1 MKLTALP
8 DKTAIVRDSLV
19 RRQSNERLVTLI
31 DDHVPIESRIS
42 TEREK
47 KKLHSI
53 CVVISVML
61 DSLRS
66 CGIIDL
72 IFTPASPPCADN
84 NTTPHHLTH
93 DHHESC

>member
-42 TEREK
+42 TERERK
-47 KKLHSI
+47 KTPLHLCCDLCDAGQPPI
-53 CVVISVML
+53 VWHNRPHIHPRL
-61 DSLRS
+61 ASL
-66 CGIIDL
+66 CGQQHH
-72 IFTPASPPCADN
+72 
-84 NTTPHHLTH
+84 TTP
-93 DHHESC
+93 SYARSS